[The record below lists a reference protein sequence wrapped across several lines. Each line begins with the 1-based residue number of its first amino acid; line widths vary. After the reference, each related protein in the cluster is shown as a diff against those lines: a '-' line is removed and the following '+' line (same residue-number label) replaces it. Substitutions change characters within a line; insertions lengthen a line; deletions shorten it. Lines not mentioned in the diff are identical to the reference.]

1 MSTSLAY
8 GQLFTYSQWER
19 LPEEERQ
26 VYLDMMGH
34 HFNHH
39 FPNFRNH
46 FLKNQALFAWGS
58 GWGWGPYGDGGNTT
72 VVAFPQATPQ
82 KAILSAMSLDGGD
95 INSPVLRGWN
105 QASPDCRLPLT
116 TRRFP
121 PHWIKVK
128 HPNAPAVKREVEED
142 WGR

>member
-1 MSTSLAY
+1 M
-8 GQLFTYSQWER
+8 GGHG
-19 LPEEERQ
+19 
-26 VYLDMMGH
+26 MMGH
-34 HFNHH
+34 HS
-39 FPNFRNH
+39 
-46 FLKNQALFAWGS
+46 WGS

-95 INSPVLRGWN
+95 IYSPVLRGWNIRGWN